1 MTWTQ
6 AVSLNDL
13 GDKPVVFN
21 HPPRQIAVFAIDDR
35 VFAVDNRCPHEGYPL
50 AEGNVTDDCVL
61 TCNWHNW
68 KFRLSDGE
76 CLLGGDNVRSYPTR
90 RQDGHVWVDISDP
103 PPEEIRRQVLR
114 GLKVAVEDRD
124 FGRLCREIARLHY
137 HELDPKDAV
146 LAALEWTHARLE
158 FGTTHA
164 MAATADWLALADS
177 LSGGFEDR
185 LICLAEAVDHLAF
198 DSLRRREY
206 PYAAAGEPFEAAAFC
221 AAIESEQN
229 DVAEGMV
236 ARGMIDGLRW
246 NDMEEAFAAAALAHY
261 NDFGHSLIYVAKTGQ
276 LLESLGAEAA
286 PFLLPALARHIA
298 YATREDLIPEFKDYG
313 PALESLPGPGTKQ
326 TDGTKLEIPFPKTKS
341 QALGW
346 LRDNIGTFGNEAVYD
361 ALLEAL
367 GLNLLH
373 YDTSYGT
380 AHDRPVSQNIGWL
393 DFTHGLTFSN
403 AARTLCTQYPHL
415 WPQALVQ
422 MACFQGRNRK
432 FVDRTVD
439 KEEWRV
445 EEPSSFFV
453 EARDRLLD
461 HGLRDPIFSA
471 HLLKTSAAVQAELP
485 YVSDSCADALLA
497 GLNRFLHSPIKM
509 KHVRR
514 LARQAIALVARDFDS
529 KPGE

>member
-1 MTWTQ
+1 MAWIQ

-21 HPPRQIAVFAIDDR
+21 HPPRQIALFAIDDR
-35 VFAVDNRCPHEGYPL
+35 IFAVDNRCPHEGYPF
-50 AEGNVTDDCVL
+50 AAGDVTDDCVL

-90 RQDGHVWVDISDP
+90 RQDGHLWIDISDP
-103 PPEEIRRQVLR
+103 PPEETRRRLLH

-124 FGRLCREIARLHY
+124 FGRICREIARFHY
-137 HELDPKDAV
+137 HELDPNDAV
-146 LAALEWTHARLE
+146 LAVLEWTHARLE

-164 MAATADWLALADS
+164 MAATADWLALADT
-177 LSGGFEDR
+177 LPEEFEDR

-198 DSLRRREY
+198 DSLRHAEY
-206 PYAAAGEPFEAAAFC
+206 PYRAAGKAFEPAAFC
-221 AAIESEQN
+221 AAIEAEQN

-236 ARGMIDGLRW
+236 ARGLADGLHW
-246 NDMEEAFAAAALAHY
+246 SDMEAAFAETALAHY

-276 LLESLGAEAA
+276 LLDSLGPEAEPLLIA
-286 PFLLPALARHIA
+286 PLARHIS
-298 YATREDLIPEFKDYG
+298 YATREDLIPGFKDYG
-313 PALESLPGPGTKQ
+313 PALENLPEPGAQ
-326 TDGTKLEIPFPKTKS
+326 PSDGVKLEVPFRKTTS
-341 QALGW
+341 QALSW
-346 LRDNIGTFGNEAVYD
+346 LRDNIGAFGYEAVYD
-361 ALLEAL
+361 ALLEAPRV
-367 GLNLLH
+367 NLLH

-403 AARTLCTQYPHL
+403 AARTLCTKYPHL

-422 MACFQGRNRK
+422 MACFLGRNAK
-432 FVDRTVD
+432 FVDREID
-439 KEEWRV
+439 RNEWQV
-445 EEPSSFFV
+445 GEPSSFFT
-453 EARDRLLD
+453 EARGRLLD

-471 HLLKTSAAVQAELP
+471 HLLKTSAAVEAELGH
-485 YVSDSCADALLA
+485 VSDSCRDALLS

-514 LARQAIALVARDFDS
+514 LARQAIALVARDFDP
-529 KPGE
+529 KRGL

>member
-1 MTWTQ
+1 MAWIQ

-21 HPPRQIAVFAIDDR
+21 HPPRQIALFAIDDR
-35 VFAVDNRCPHEGYPL
+35 IFAVDNRCPHEGYPL
-50 AEGNVTDDCVL
+50 AAGNVTDDCVL

-90 RQDGHVWVDISDP
+90 PQDGHLWIDISDP
-103 PPEEIRRQVLR
+103 PPEETRRRLLH

-124 FGRLCREIARLHY
+124 FGRICREIARFHY
-137 HELDPKDAV
+137 HELDPYDAV

-164 MAATADWLALADS
+164 MAATADWLALADTS
-177 LSGGFEDR
+177 PEGLEDR

-198 DSLRRREY
+198 DSLRHSEY
-206 PYAAAGEPFEAAAFC
+206 PYRAAGKPFEPAAFC
-221 AAIESEQN
+221 AAIEAEQN

-236 ARGMIDGLRW
+236 ARGLADGLHW
-246 NDMEEAFAAAALAHY
+246 DDMEEAFAETALAHY

-276 LLESLGAEAA
+276 LLESLGPTAEPFVLA
-286 PFLLPALARHIA
+286 PLARHISF
-298 YATREDLIPEFKDYG
+298 ATREDLIPGFQDYG
-313 PALESLPGPGTKQ
+313 PVLENLPEPGSKPSSGVEL
-326 TDGTKLEIPFPKTKS
+326 DVPFPKTRP

-346 LRDNIGTFGNEAVYD
+346 LRDNIGAFGYEAVYD

-403 AARTLCTQYPHL
+403 AARTLCTRYPHL

-422 MACFQGRNRK
+422 MACFLGRNAK
-432 FVDRTVD
+432 FVDREID
-439 KEEWRV
+439 RKEWQV
-445 EEPSSFFV
+445 EEPSSFFAD
-453 EARDRLLD
+453 ARDRLLD

-471 HLLKTSAAVQAELP
+471 HLLKTSAAVEAELP
-485 YVSDSCADALLA
+485 HVSDSCRDALLS

-514 LARQAIALVARDFDS
+514 LARQAIALVARDFDP
-529 KPGE
+529 KRGL